1 MSQSAPARSQRTY
14 AGMIGAM
21 LVAVVVAGGWYLIG
35 KPNDSGQPVANVEWT
50 PLVRAAR
57 TDAALLIYAPPALP
71 AGWKARS
78 VEYLPGGDPH
88 WHLGTLTDKG
98 RYVGIDEGRV
108 EVSDLVGQYVDKNA
122 TQGKDV
128 KIGAYLWQSWTDS
141 GGDYALTRTVKQGA
155 LTLDSVVV
163 VGHEVPHE
171 EVAAFAASLR
181 TGTINLRTATRAP
194 AG

>member
-1 MSQSAPARSQRTY
+1 MSQTASPQSQRTY

-35 KPNDSGQPVANVEWT
+35 RPSESSQPVTTVEWT

-57 TDAALLIYAPPALP
+57 TDAALLVYAPQALP

-78 VEYLPGGDPH
+78 VDYLPGGDPH

-108 EVSDLVGQYVDKNA
+108 EVSDLVAQYVDKNA
-122 TQGKDV
+122 TRGKDV
-128 KIGAYLWQSWTDS
+128 RIGADLWQSWTDS
-141 GGDYALTRTVKQGA
+141 GGDYALTRTVKQGS

-163 VGHEVPHE
+163 VGHEVPHDQ
-171 EVAAFAASLR
+171 VAAFVASLR
-181 TGTINLRTATRAP
+181 TGTINL

>member
-1 MSQSAPARSQRTY
+1 MSQPASPSSQRTY
-14 AGMIGAM
+14 AGMAGAM

-35 KPNDSGQPVANVEWT
+35 KPDDSAQPIANVEWT

-57 TDAALLIYAPPALP
+57 TDAALLIYAPDALP

-108 EVSDLVGQYVDKNA
+108 AVSDLVGQYVDKNA
-122 TQGKDV
+122 TQGAEV
-128 KIGAYLWQSWTDS
+128 TIGDQTWQSWSDS
-141 GGDYALTRTVKQGA
+141 GGDYALTRTLKQGQF
-155 LTLDSVVV
+155 TVDSVVV
-163 VGHEVPHE
+163 VAHDVPKA
-171 EVAAFAASLR
+171 EVATFVASLKS
-181 TGTINLRTATRAP
+181 GKIKL